1 MTRNAK
7 TAHRLLHLSTRE
19 VAFVVPHRYFCS
31 MSEQTLR
38 KLIVPFLLLQLLAV
52 GPLEYSHSDFLGS
65 PGSSTKSISR
75 HDCGPREL
83 HKNLSEQHFCLPC
96 YRITTIVACLNLPHV
111 IPAAAIRTLFP
122 AQSRVILVQDL
133 YLQILKR
140 GPPPPHSV

>member
-7 TAHRLLHLSTRE
+7 ETNRPLHASTRE

-31 MSEQTLR
+31 MSEQTLK
-38 KLIVPFLLLQLLAV
+38 KLIVPFLLLQLLVV
-52 GPLEYSHSDFLGS
+52 GPLEYSHSDFVGS
-65 PGSSTKSISR
+65 PSSSSQSLSR

-96 YRITTIVACLNLPHV
+96 YRITTIVACLNLPPV

-122 AQSRVILVQDL
+122 AQSRIILVQDL
-133 YLQILKR
+133 NLQILKR
-140 GPPPPHSV
+140 GPPPHSV